1 MKERKLKKIETGDQI
16 EGVIE
21 GFKDTKSNVTHMRK
35 DIICEIEKNR
45 GSKVITYFTGDR
57 QVASAR
63 IAEDAVRLLYEQ
75 LLSVGP
81 SEKIDLFLYSRGGD
95 VSVPWRI
102 VSMVREFCDEFSILV
117 PYKAHSAATLIS
129 LGADHI
135 IMGKKAELSPIDPTL
150 MKMPQSETA
159 GPPQEISVED
169 VNSYVS
175 FIKDRANIND
185 QAALSQ
191 AISLLVNNISPLTV
205 GSVNRQS
212 SHIRLVAR
220 KLLTSRLEN
229 LDEPKINSII
239 ETLTEKMFSHGH
251 AIGRREA
258 LEIGLPIVLPDEK
271 LEQLV
276 WDLYLEYEKYFNLN
290 DPIDPILQ
298 LQTTEVIVL
307 DDIPIAA
314 IESATK
320 SYICKTKIELK
331 KRRQVPQNLQI
342 NLNIG
347 LNLPPTIKPD
357 QIPPAAQNIL
367 QQLIGQV
374 TQFTQQQVQQEVVRQ
389 SPEIGIMAR
398 PFGGQWI
405 GPEEE
410 Y

>member
-1 MKERKLKKIETGDQI
+1 
-16 EGVIE
+16 
-21 GFKDTKSNVTHMRK
+21 MRK
-35 DIICEIEKNR
+35 DIICKIQEKR

-57 QVASAR
+57 QVAAAR

-75 LLSVGP
+75 LLAVGP
-81 SEKIDLFLYSRGGD
+81 TKKIDLFLYSRGGD

-150 MKMPQSETA
+150 MKMPLSETV
-159 GPPQEISVED
+159 GSPQEISVED

-191 AISLLVNNISPLTV
+191 TITLLVNHISPLTL
-205 GSVNRQS
+205 GSVNRQN

-220 KLLTSRLEN
+220 KLLTSRKEKLE
-229 LDEPKINSII
+229 EAKINSIV
-239 ETLTEKMFSHGH
+239 ETLTEKMYSHGH
-251 AIGRREA
+251 AIGRKEA
-258 LEIGLPIVLPDEK
+258 EEIGLPIELPDKDLEK
-271 LEQLV
+271 LL
-276 WDLYLEYEKYFNLN
+276 WDLYLEYEKYFSLN

-298 LQTTEVIVL
+298 LQTTEGKIL

-314 IESATK
+314 IESAIK
-320 SYICKTKIELK
+320 SYICKTKIDLK

-347 LNLPPTIKPD
+347 LNLPP
-357 QIPPAAQNIL
+357 
-367 QQLIGQV
+367 
-374 TQFTQQQVQQEVVRQ
+374 Q
-389 SPEIGIMAR
+389 SNQSKFPKRRSRSCSNLLAR
-398 PFGGQWI
+398 
-405 GPEEE
+405 
-410 Y
+410 